1 MSETTA
7 EMPTMILVFIEA
19 SIHAFA
25 AMFWRPDI
33 MWPSFRAF
41 SPPKILVSSLREMFR
56 PNTGDETK
64 YRLSH

>member
-1 MSETTA
+1 
-7 EMPTMILVFIEA
+7 
-19 SIHAFA
+19 
-25 AMFWRPDI
+25 MFWRPDI